1 MPHNISSKD
10 RVHPTQMPLALVERI
25 LQVASKEG
33 DTVLDNFMGSGTTG
47 LACKQKL
54 LSFIGIEINPD
65 NYAIAEKRINYAF
78 I

>member
-1 MPHNISSKD
+1 
-10 RVHPTQMPLALVERI
+10 
-25 LQVASKEG
+25 
-33 DTVLDNFMGSGTTG
+33 MGSGTTG